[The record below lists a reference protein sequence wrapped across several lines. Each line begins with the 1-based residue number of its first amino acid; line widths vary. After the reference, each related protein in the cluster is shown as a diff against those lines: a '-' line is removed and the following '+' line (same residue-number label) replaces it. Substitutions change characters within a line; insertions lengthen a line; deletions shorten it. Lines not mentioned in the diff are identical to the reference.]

1 LCSGRIVGKQEVIWS
16 VKACSI
22 KVSRN
27 QIIGK
32 LPASTLSLGKL
43 PKSDFAGTTKGGFP
57 IACDIGAI
65 VRRGEICPA
74 LSVLPVCRAPRVLV
88 DFYRLTSRKRSGS
101 RIIAHHECVDM
112 DLVATTFGNVAP
124 MRSRVLRFSSRHF
137 IVKLFGLVFCISAL
151 AQDRVVPRSGF
162 SIGLGGSYS
171 SPR

>member
-1 LCSGRIVGKQEVIWS
+1 LITVAGN
-16 VKACSI
+16 
-22 KVSRN
+22 KVSRY
-27 QIIGK
+27 
-32 LPASTLSLGKL
+32 
-43 PKSDFAGTTKGGFP
+43 
-57 IACDIGAI
+57 AC
-65 VRRGEICPA
+65 A
-74 LSVLPVCRAPRVLV
+74 L
-88 DFYRLTSRKRSGS
+88 
-101 RIIAHHECVDM
+101 AHHECGDM

>member
-1 LCSGRIVGKQEVIWS
+1 
-16 VKACSI
+16 VKNCIESWQIQVRETGLSI
-22 KVSRN
+22 TCLHLT
-27 QIIGK
+27 
-32 LPASTLSLGKL
+32 LPWGIYRK
-43 PKSDFAGTTKGGFP
+43 PDFAGTTKGGFP

>member
-1 LCSGRIVGKQEVIWS
+1 
-16 VKACSI
+16 
-22 KVSRN
+22 
-27 QIIGK
+27 
-32 LPASTLSLGKL
+32 
-43 PKSDFAGTTKGGFP
+43 
-57 IACDIGAI
+57 
-65 VRRGEICPA
+65 
-74 LSVLPVCRAPRVLV
+74 
-88 DFYRLTSRKRSGS
+88 
-101 RIIAHHECVDM
+101 M